1 MVISKSEAALA
12 LSDIEQTTTRAGVQR
27 GYRIM
32 GPILVLWGVI
42 WAVGYG
48 AMGLLPVSNWGAVWG
63 VLNVIGIAAT
73 FFLARS
79 SRSDRKGAESW
90 RVALMALAIGAFVG
104 CTYTVLRPDSGAA
117 YMVFP
122 GLLTGFIYIAVGAW
136 RMTRLAWIGVVIAAA
151 TMVGWFF
158 FLPYI
163 AFWMAVVAGGGL
175 VAGGLWLRGA

>member
-12 LSDIEQTTTRAGVQR
+12 LSDIEQTAVRAGVQR

-48 AMGLLPVSNWGAVWG
+48 AMGLLPVANWGGVWAV
-63 VLNVIGIAAT
+63 LDLIGIVGT
-73 FFLARS
+73 FALARS
-79 SRSDRKGAESW
+79 SRSKGKGAEGW
-90 RVALMALAIGAFVG
+90 RVALLALAIGAFVG

-122 GLLTGFIYIAVGAW
+122 GLLTGFIYIAIGTW
-136 RMTRLAWIGVVIAAA
+136 RMTRLASIGVLIATA

-158 FLPYI
+158 FLPWI
-163 AFWMAVVAGGGL
+163 AFWMAVVGGGGL
-175 VAGGLWLRGA
+175 IAGGLWLRSA

>member
-12 LSDIEQTTTRAGVQR
+12 LSDIEKTTARAGVQR

-42 WAVGYG
+42 WAIGYG
-48 AMGLLPVSNWGAVWG
+48 AMGVLPISNWGAVWA
-63 VLNVIGIAAT
+63 VLDLIGIVASIVMG
-73 FFLARS
+73 RS
-79 SRSDRKGAESW
+79 ASSERKSAYSW
-90 RVALMALAIGAFVG
+90 RVALLALTAGAFVA
-104 CTYTVLRPDSGAA
+104 CTFSVLRPDSGAA

-122 GLLTGFIYIAVGAW
+122 GLLTGFIYIVVGTW

-163 AFWMAVVAGGGL
+163 AFWMAVVGGGGL
-175 VAGGLWLRGA
+175 IAGGLWLRSA